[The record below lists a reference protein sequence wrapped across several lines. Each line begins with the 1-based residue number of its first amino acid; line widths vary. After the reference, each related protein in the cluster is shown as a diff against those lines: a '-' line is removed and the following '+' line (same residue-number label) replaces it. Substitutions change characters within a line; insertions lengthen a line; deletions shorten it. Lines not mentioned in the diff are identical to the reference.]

1 MKSTITFGLHTFL
14 LFIIL
19 VTIPTCTETAA
30 PPLGEAEATELTSP
44 INAAEV
50 TPLIEL
56 TTATTGRLPL
66 RRQANGLLRA
76 RREITIKSLT
86 TGLLTTAP
94 LEGKFYP
101 SGSLLAQTD
110 ARALQLAVEAR
121 EVARDEAAFRYRDL
135 LLRMAAS
142 ITGDSLTTTQ
152 RENLRIQSGLP
163 AAEAALNEALFQLDQ
178 CWYTAP
184 FGGIAAD
191 VKVQENQSVNPGEE
205 LCTLIDLNT
214 LEAEFSLLEQ
224 EILSIDAKTAIYITP
239 IAQPDLKL
247 PATLDII
254 NPKVDKGGLLRV
266 RARLSALPKGV
277 KLYPGMNV
285 TIVLEGRSPTL
296 VIIPKKAVVLRSGR
310 SVVFTYDP
318 ASKRAQWKY
327 VTVSHENDEQVGI
340 AAGLTKGEQVIVSGN
355 LTLDHDSEVALN

>member
-1 MKSTITFGLHTFL
+1 MKLASVLLIIALGTFTA
-14 LFIIL
+14 
-19 VTIPTCTETAA
+19 CTENPA
-30 PPLGEAEATELTSP
+30 PITTEEVTEIASP
-44 INAAEV
+44 VNAAAA
-50 TPLIEL
+50 TPLVKL
-56 TTATTGRLPL
+56 TTATTGQLPL

-86 TGLLTTAP
+86 AGLLTTAP
-94 LEGKFYP
+94 QEGKYYTQ
-101 SGSLLAQTD
+101 GHLLAATNT
-110 ARALQLAVEAR
+110 RALELAVKAR
-121 EVARDEAAFRYRDL
+121 EVARDEAAFRHRDL
-135 LLRMAAS
+135 LVRMGAA
-142 ITGDSLTTTQ
+142 ITNDTLTSTQ
-152 RENLRIQSGLP
+152 QENLLIQSGLP

-178 CWYTAP
+178 CQYIAP